1 LSPNEAFSK
10 EEQLGQKVA
19 VFQQFTQWLVKA
31 KQERSENR
39 FKFQMLN
46 GGAKTVLEYWSI
58 DGEEFPSLQT
68 IALTVFG
75 MMTSSAAS
83 ERNFSK
89 MGFVQNKLRNSFGKE
104 RVEKLV
110 FLKPNAPLL
119 EFETVYDSID
129 DEDDDGVEES
139 AANSS
144 VVDVIELE

>member
-1 LSPNEAFSK
+1 LSPNEAFNK

-19 VFQQFTQWLVKA
+19 VFQQFTQWLMKA

-39 FKFQMLN
+39 FKFQMLK
-46 GGAKTVLEYWSI
+46 GGAKTVLEYWNI
-58 DGEEFPSLQT
+58 DGEEFPALQT
-68 IALTVFG
+68 VALTVFG

-83 ERNFSK
+83 ERNIST
-89 MGFVQNKLRNSFGKE
+89 MGFVNNKLRNSLGKE

-110 FLKPNAPLL
+110 FLKTNAPLL
-119 EFETVYDSID
+119 ESETVSDWID
-129 DEDDDGVEES
+129 DEGEDGVEES